1 MAGMILAVLA
11 AVAIQ
16 LAGISRN
23 CLSAA
28 ETVRLEQCDI
38 LSAVPGEPLPASRQ
52 LRSSRY
58 RNGSSGRVNPY
69 RLGSG
74 VGCVPETDFPR
85 RNGDVYT
92 SCLYDTLFESDNF
105 WTDFII
111 SALPVRAGPTA

>member
-28 ETVRLEQCDI
+28 ENAWLEQCDV

-58 RNGSSGRVNPY
+58 RNGSAGRVNTY
-69 RLGSG
+69 RLGGG
-74 VGCVPETDFPR
+74 VGCVPETAAPR
-85 RNGDVYT
+85 KNGDVYA
-92 SCLYDTLFESDNF
+92 SHLYDTLFESDNF

-111 SALPVRAGPTA
+111 SALPVRAGPGA